1 MKKPMMFG
9 GVAAVVLLA
18 LVWFFVLPMM
28 KGKPAE
34 AVHEEDEEE
43 VHATATAKKKP
54 RRVPEPG
61 LFYPVSDR
69 VVNLAG
75 PPGVRNY
82 ARIELS
88 FEFEPPADAKG
99 HAKKDAGG
107 GGHGAPASAEPALDP
122 ALEPVA
128 ARKVQID
135 DAVLR
140 IISSKTAE
148 EITSAEGKEA
158 LKAELMEAVDT
169 LLGGKPSIIGV
180 YIVRLVVQ

>member
-34 AVHEEDEEE
+34 AVEDEEE
-43 VHATATAKKKP
+43 AVHATQTAKKKP
-54 RRVPEPG
+54 KRHDPG
-61 LFYPVSDR
+61 LIYPVSDR

-82 ARIELS
+82 ARIELA
-88 FEFEPPADAKG
+88 FEFEPPADAKK
-99 HAKKDAGG
+99 AKGGG
-107 GGHGAPASAEPALDP
+107 GGHGAPASSEPVLDP
-122 ALEPVA
+122 ALEPVSH
-128 ARKVQID
+128 RKVQID

-140 IISSKTAE
+140 IISSKTLE
-148 EITSAEGKEA
+148 EMTSVEGKEA
-158 LKAELMEAVDT
+158 LKVELMEAVDEIV
-169 LLGGKPSIIGV
+169 GGKPEIIGV